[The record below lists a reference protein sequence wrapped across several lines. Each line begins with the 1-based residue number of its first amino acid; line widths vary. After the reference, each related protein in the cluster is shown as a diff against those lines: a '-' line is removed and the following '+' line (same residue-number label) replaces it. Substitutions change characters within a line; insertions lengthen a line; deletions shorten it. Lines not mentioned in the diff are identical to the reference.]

1 MTTELTHGK
10 FPRLLIAGTHSG
22 VGKTS
27 VVIAILGAL
36 RRRGLPVQGFKVGPD
51 FIDPMYHREVTGAPS
66 YNLDGWLMGRE
77 GVRQAFAR
85 MAPRDEVSIIEGVM
99 GLFDGRATGSEGS
112 SAEVAALVQA
122 PILLVL
128 DVGGMSRSA
137 AALVQGYA
145 HFDPTVRVAGVVLN
159 RVGGERH
166 YQLVKT
172 SIEEQAGVPVWGY
185 LPWDDGLVLPERHL
199 GLVPVG
205 EDAAFQRVCRALAA
219 SAERTI
225 DLAAIV
231 AAAHGA
237 SSLEINQDV
246 GMPVPANRAR
256 IGVARDAAFNFYYE
270 ANFRWLRHWGAELV
284 EFSPL
289 ADPGLPVDVD
299 GLYFGGG
306 FPEVFAKG
314 LAANGAFIEALRRA
328 HQAGI
333 PIYAECGGLMYLVE
347 AIQDSAGV
355 RHPMVGLL
363 PGLCR
368 LTDRLQNFGYKE
380 VQSLRDSVL
389 GPQGMRTRGHEF
401 HYSLW
406 EGRPQDTGLYWTHS
420 SHGDEQEEGYSVAN
434 LTASY
439 VHLHFDA
446 CPQVARSLVDKAV
459 EFHRPRSGSFAP
471 ASPAEQWVSMPRF
484 VAPESSGGR
493 LDSPRPS
500 GGEGWGEGESGAA
513 SRHPA

>member
-1 MTTELTHGK
+1 MATELAHSR
-10 FPRLLIAGTHSG
+10 FPRLVIAGTHSG

-27 VVIAILGAL
+27 LVVAILGAL
-36 RRRGLPVQGFKVGPD
+36 RGRGLPVQGFKVGPD

-77 GVRQAFAR
+77 GVRRAFTR
-85 MAPRDEVSIIEGVM
+85 VAPTDEVSIIEGVM
-99 GLFDGRATGSEGS
+99 GLFDGRATGPEGS
-112 SAEVAALVQA
+112 SAEVAAIVQA
-122 PILLVL
+122 PILLVV

-137 AALVQGYA
+137 AAIVQGYA

-166 YQLVKT
+166 YHLVKT
-172 SIEEQAGVPVWGY
+172 AIEEQAGVPVWGY

-205 EDAAFQRVCRALAA
+205 EDAAFQQVCRALAA
-219 SAERTI
+219 TAERTI
-225 DLAAIV
+225 DLPAIV
-231 AAAHGA
+231 AAAQA
-237 SSLEINQDV
+237 APALEIDQDADMSV
-246 GMPVPANRAR
+246 LEVRAR
-256 IGVARDAAFNFYYE
+256 VGVARDAAFNFYYE
-270 ANFRWLRHWGAELV
+270 ANLRWLRRWGAELV
-284 EFSPL
+284 ECSPL
-289 ADPGLPVDVD
+289 DDPGLPADVD

-314 LAANGAFIEALRRA
+314 LAGNRSFIAALRHA

-333 PIYAECGGLMYLVE
+333 PIYAECGGLMYMVE

-363 PGLCR
+363 PGICR
-368 LTDRLQNFGYKE
+368 LTDRLQNFGYKA

-389 GPQGMRTRGHEF
+389 GTQGLRTRGHEF
-401 HYSLW
+401 HYSVW
-406 EGRPQDTGLYWTHS
+406 DGRPPDTSLYRTRS
-420 SHGDEQEEGYSVAN
+420 SHGDEQEEGYSLAN

-446 CPQVARSLVDKAV
+446 CPQVARWLVDKAA
-459 EFHRPRSGSFAP
+459 EFRRQRQHACAPSLLRGSLL
-471 ASPAEQWVSMPRF
+471 
-484 VAPESSGGR
+484 G
-493 LDSPRPS
+493 
-500 GGEGWGEGESGAA
+500 
-513 SRHPA
+513 